1 MKHFLKINFK
11 LNRIFCDAF
20 LTFEWELLFEQL
32 RYLEF
37 YDRQECAGEKELTN
51 GKTLSLMT
59 ELRSQKIWKMVQRFQ
74 NDNQLKSELQ
84 SRADEECHIKYGR
97 NAD

>member
-1 MKHFLKINFK
+1 MTRFSR
-11 LNRIFCDAF
+11 LNESFCLNSSATWSFMTDRNA
-20 LTFEWELLFEQL
+20 
-32 RYLEF
+32 LEK
-37 YDRQECAGEKELTN
+37 KELTN